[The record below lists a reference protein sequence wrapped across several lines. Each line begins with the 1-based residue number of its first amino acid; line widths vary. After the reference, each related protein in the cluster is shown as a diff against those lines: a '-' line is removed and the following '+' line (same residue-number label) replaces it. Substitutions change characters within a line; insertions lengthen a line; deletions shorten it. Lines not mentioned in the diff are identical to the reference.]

1 MPDKDYTDIG
11 RNIRENRKKLGMTQ
25 QQLAIRSGISLQH
38 ISNIENGKTQ
48 FSLKAV
54 SQIKKVF
61 EESGLYDP
69 GLDLNASE
77 QYWMSDLYNIMSDC
91 TLDERNF
98 LLKMLQTTKD
108 LIRESG
114 LTGSA
119 LKNGLHNKFKA

>member
-11 RNIRENRKKLGMTQ
+11 RKIRENRKKLGMTQ
-25 QQLAIRSGISLQH
+25 QQLAVKSGISLQH

-54 SQIKKVF
+54 GQIKKVF

-77 QYWMSDLYNIMSDC
+77 QPWMSDLYNIMSDC

-98 LLKMLQTTKD
+98 LMKCLKSMKD
-108 LIRESG
+108 LIRETG
-114 LTGSA
+114 LPGPA
-119 LKNGLHNKFKA
+119 FKNGLHNKF

>member
-1 MPDKDYTDIG
+1 MPDNDYTIIG
-11 RNIRENRKKLGMTQ
+11 RKIRENRKKLGLTQ
-25 QQLAIRSGISLQH
+25 QQLANRSGISLQH

-54 SQIKKVF
+54 NQIRKVF

-69 GLDLNASE
+69 GLDMDKAK
-77 QYWMSDLYNIMSDC
+77 QPWMSDVYDIMSDC

-98 LLKMLQTTKD
+98 LMRMLQNTKD

-114 LTGSA
+114 VPGSA
-119 LKNGLHNKFKA
+119 LKGGLHNKS